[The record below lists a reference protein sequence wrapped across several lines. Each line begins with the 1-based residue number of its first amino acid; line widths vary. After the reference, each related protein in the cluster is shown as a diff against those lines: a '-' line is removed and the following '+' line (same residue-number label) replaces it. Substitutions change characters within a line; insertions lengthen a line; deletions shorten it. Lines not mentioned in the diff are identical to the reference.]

1 MVTPCKT
8 AAGHAELAARDRQL
22 SQRHRTLLFLVDGQR
37 PLAEVLRLGALAGVP
52 RAYLD
57 ELIALGL
64 VVVTVP
70 LPQVPA
76 SRCEVDRTEGASVAS
91 RWAASH
97 LVDADMPVHEGRGE
111 AASSWKIPWP
121 SERGRQAFSSHP
133 DSIGFGDAAG
143 ETELAALAADDP
155 LLDQAR
161 QVVLQAL
168 RHNAPVAGA
177 VTMLRVRRSR
187 SRAQLRALLP
197 EVQARLSRPRHLAD
211 ARLVVQRVDALLSR

>member
-1 MVTPCKT
+1 MGTPCKT

-37 PLAEVLRLGALAGVP
+37 SLLEVLKLAALAGVP

-64 VVVTVP
+64 VVMVSP
-70 LPQVPA
+70 MPFACRSAQDAEPA
-76 SRCEVDRTEGASVAS
+76 PAEEFAGSSAPTSKPALLHRSIWPTAS
-91 RWAASH
+91 
-97 LVDADMPVHEGRGE
+97 L
-111 AASSWKIPWP
+111 
-121 SERGRQAFSSHP
+121 QQQFSTQQ

-143 ETELAALAADDP
+143 ETELAALAQDDP
-155 LLDQAR
+155 ALDQAR

-168 RHNAPVAGA
+168 LHTVSVVGA

-211 ARLVVQRVDALLSR
+211 ARLVIQRVEALLSR